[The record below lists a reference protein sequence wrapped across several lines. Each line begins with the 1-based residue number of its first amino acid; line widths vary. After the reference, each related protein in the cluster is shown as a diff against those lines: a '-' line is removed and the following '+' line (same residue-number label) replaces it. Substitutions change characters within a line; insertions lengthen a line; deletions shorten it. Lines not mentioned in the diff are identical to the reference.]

1 MNERR
6 IERLTREVF
15 GPERTPPTRLDSTSL
30 ENAVRLVAIVILVL
44 LVFAFATWPR
54 DDATQADPVR
64 AEQPVALPAA
74 PGWGGGLEPGTQ
86 IGALEYS
93 PIY

>member
-1 MNERR
+1 MIERR
-6 IERLTREVF
+6 IDRFTRESRDPD
-15 GPERTPPTRLDSTSL
+15 GMPPVPLEEASL

-54 DDATQADPVR
+54 EDATQAEPVR
-64 AEQPVALPAA
+64 AEQPIALPAA
-74 PGWGGGLEPGTQ
+74 PAWGGRLDADTYAGT
-86 IGALEYS
+86 LEYS